1 MTLPWNGNSLY
12 FYKQLEHQV
21 NRILLF
27 ILISIVGVAN
37 AGQFGP
43 KVKPTCPVPGKS
55 MNVDNFRIISTG
67 ATSVIEDEKGR
78 EWNVY
83 IYGKNITI
91 NKEIIKEV
99 ISNPINEMPRQAK
112 EVFGAWLCVYDGKA
126 NDVTFEGSSSYITP

>member
-1 MTLPWNGNSLY
+1 M
-12 FYKQLEHQV
+12 

-27 ILISIVGVAN
+27 ILISIAGVVN
-37 AGQFGP
+37 AAQFGP
-43 KVKPTCPVPGKS
+43 RVKPTCPIPRIS
-55 MNVDNFRIISTG
+55 MNVDDFRIVSTG

-83 IYGKNITI
+83 IYSKNITI

-99 ISNPINEMPRQAK
+99 IFNPANELPRQAND
-112 EVFGAWLCVYDGKA
+112 VFGAWLCVYEGKA

>member
-1 MTLPWNGNSLY
+1 MTPPRNGNSQY
-12 FYKQLEHQV
+12 FIKQLEHQV

-27 ILISIVGVAN
+27 ILLSIAGFAN

-43 KVKPTCPVPGKS
+43 TIKPTCPVPKKS
-55 MNVDNFRIISTG
+55 MSVDDFRIVSSG

-99 ISNPINEMPRQAK
+99 LSNPSNELPRQAK
-112 EVFGAWLCVYDGKA
+112 EAFGAWLCVYEGKA
-126 NDVTFEGSSSYITP
+126 QDVAFEGSSSYMMP